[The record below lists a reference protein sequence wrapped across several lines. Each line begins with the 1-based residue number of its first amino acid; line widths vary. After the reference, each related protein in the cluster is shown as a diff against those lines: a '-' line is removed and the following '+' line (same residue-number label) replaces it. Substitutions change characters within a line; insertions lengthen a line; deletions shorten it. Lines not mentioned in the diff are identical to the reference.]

1 MISGSACSH
10 VRLEMLNFCLGC
22 QDADIILRKYYSL
35 SSSVVRD
42 DESNGSSA
50 KREVG
55 KVAKTL
61 EMQRHIFRASSGIAV
76 AALVCLS
83 SPDMIWFHLAKHHP
97 YLKHFHARIIES
109 VQCLIASPSHLQIE
123 SMSSYF
129 QCSNL
134 EFVTKSMAQLQWFLF
149 AHGTNSRNIEGFWSS

>member
-1 MISGSACSH
+1 MEDNDSNVSEPIKLIAENKGSTWVCEIGMISGSACSH

-35 SSSVVRD
+35 SSVVRD
-42 DESNGSSA
+42 DVSNESSA

-61 EMQRHIFRASSGIAV
+61 EMQRHIFPASSGIAV

-83 SPDMIWFHLAKHHP
+83 SPDMI
-97 YLKHFHARIIES
+97 
-109 VQCLIASPSHLQIE
+109 
-123 SMSSYF
+123 
-129 QCSNL
+129 
-134 EFVTKSMAQLQWFLF
+134 
-149 AHGTNSRNIEGFWSS
+149 